1 MAGEMTIIIR
11 CVNKRMYVADYATQ
25 RAPGEV
31 TSIDSE
37 LYMDDEEEED
47 EVVRRCGDSIKS
59 ILINKVLISKL
70 FRCLN

>member
-1 MAGEMTIIIR
+1 
-11 CVNKRMYVADYATQ
+11 MYVADYAIQ
-25 RAPGEV
+25 REPGEV

-37 LYMDDEEEED
+37 LYMDDEEEE

>member
-1 MAGEMTIIIR
+1 MLGKSRRRKKHPLANRGVAGEMTIIIR

-37 LYMDDEEEED
+37 LYMDDEEEGGGGCEKM
-47 EVVRRCGDSIKS
+47 RRQY
-59 ILINKVLISKL
+59 
-70 FRCLN
+70 